1 MRLLYSPEAREDLRE
16 MTQYITEEFYDK
28 AAASRARADILM
40 NGPIAIRPLIHS
52 FHRNHAGACHAR

>member
-28 AAASRARADILM
+28 AAASRARADIFRMRLC
-40 NGPIAIRPLIHS
+40 PL
-52 FHRNHAGACHAR
+52 N